1 MTLPESRATPASL
14 MKSPAKIASRNDA
27 AAPRSVLGLA
37 LRAAVV
43 ASALA
48 GGITG
53 CFTTPKAEEAD
64 PRSQA
69 ILDVAYDEFRAT
81 NFRASL
87 NHVVESLEIDDANA
101 DAAYLGALI
110 HMAFCER
117 DAASSDCRY
126 EDIERYARRALLLRS
141 DMRDARNVLGVALVF
156 QKKFDDAIDTLKPL
170 TQDILYGSP
179 QYAWGNLGWA
189 YLERGDHALAVDA
202 LSRAVAA
209 QPKFCVGRF
218 RLGMAFMKTGKLEQ
232 ARKQLTQVV
241 EAPEPQ
247 CRAMQDAWEAR
258 GQVALLQRD
267 IEGARA
273 DLERCTQFEPE
284 TPTRRRCAQAL
295 TRLGPAPVLPAPAL
309 SAPESVPPA
318 ASTPAPAAAPAPAP
332 APGPGDALEPA
343 PKPKTN

>member
-1 MTLPESRATPASL
+1 LTLPSSRATPAPVK
-14 MKSPAKIASRNDA
+14 KSPAKIASLHGRA
-27 AAPRSVLGLA
+27 ALGSGLGTALRISGAALAIGGGLA
-37 LRAAVV
+37 
-43 ASALA
+43 
-48 GGITG
+48 G

-69 ILDVAYDEFRAT
+69 ILDVAYDEFKAA

-87 NHVVESLEIDDANA
+87 SHVVESLEIDEANA

-126 EDIERYARRALLLRS
+126 EDIERYARRALQLRP

-156 QKKFDDAIDTLKPL
+156 QKRFDDAIDTLKPL
-170 TQDILYGSP
+170 TQDILYASP

-189 YLERGDHALAVDA
+189 YLERGDYALAVDA

-209 QPKFCVGRF
+209 QPKFCVGRY
-218 RLGMAFMKTGKLEQ
+218 RLGVAFLKTGKLEQ

-247 CRAMQDAWEAR
+247 CRALQDAWESR

-273 DLERCTQFEPE
+273 DFERCTQFEPE

-295 TRLGPAPVLPAPAL
+295 ARLGPASAPPPPPTVPPTATVPP
-309 SAPESVPPA
+309 APESPPPA
-318 ASTPAPAAAPAPAP
+318 SSSPAPDSVGVPV
-332 APGPGDALEPA
+332 PA
-343 PKPKTN
+343 PKSTRN